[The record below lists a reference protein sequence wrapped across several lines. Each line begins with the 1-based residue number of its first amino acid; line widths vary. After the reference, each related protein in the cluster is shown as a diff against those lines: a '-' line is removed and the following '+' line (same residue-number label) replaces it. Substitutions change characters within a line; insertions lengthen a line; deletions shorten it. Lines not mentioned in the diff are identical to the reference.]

1 LPTAFHIEQLT
12 EKHDRSILIDIT
24 VVDHITLPV
33 RDYAVSRRF
42 YEETL
47 RPLGIVPLLDW
58 PDGRKAWF
66 GVEGEPSSLWLCE
79 SHAAGTLELALT
91 AEASEAVEEFHAAA
105 VKAGGYSDWLP
116 GVRPE
121 FNRQYFAARVRDPD
135 GNSIEAV
142 YRGAVAEAATPQSMA
157 A

>member
-1 LPTAFHIEQLT
+1 MALT
-12 EKHDRSILIDIT
+12 EKHDRSILVDI

-42 YEETL
+42 YEDAL
-47 RPLGIVPLLDW
+47 RPLGLVLLLDW

-66 GVEGEPSSLWLCE
+66 GVEGAASSLWLSE
-79 SHAAGTLELALT
+79 SEAAGTLELAL
-91 AEASEAVEEFHAAA
+91 AADGAEAVEAFHSAA
-105 VKAGGYSDWLP
+105 VKAGGRTDSTP
-116 GVRPE
+116 SVRPE

-142 YRGAVAEAATPQSMA
+142 HRGAVSAIASPHSAAA
-157 A
+157 